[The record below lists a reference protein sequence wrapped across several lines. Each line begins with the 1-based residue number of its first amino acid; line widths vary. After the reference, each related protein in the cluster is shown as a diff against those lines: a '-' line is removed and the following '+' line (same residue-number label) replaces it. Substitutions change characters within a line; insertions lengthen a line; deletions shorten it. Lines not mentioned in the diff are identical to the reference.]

1 MESVKCHGLH
11 NGTSTSPVYE
21 YGINDVGYCCRRE
34 AVGRLNGIL
43 FRACE
48 ADEIRGKAVL
58 LQHPSRELLYHCT
71 YPPRRRFDRTCG
83 PYASFCPQLA
93 VTLNME
99 QLEIHSK
106 V

>member
-1 MESVKCHGLH
+1 MTC
-11 NGTSTSPVYE
+11 TSTSPVYE

-34 AVGRLNGIL
+34 AVGRWDL

-71 YPPRRRFDRTCG
+71 SPPQRRFNRTCG
-83 PYASFCPQLA
+83 PYASSCRQLA